1 MAKKKKATLS
11 KTSPSRSSRKQIH
24 EDMSKVPKHLHPSL
38 KSVWADF
45 MQLSMQVEAIPIS
58 ALTFFT
64 LLDGK
69 VLVEACRVNMT
80 TAHLR
85 VVADKICCAID
96 YYPTKTTVA
105 PKKKR

>member
-1 MAKKKKATLS
+1 MAKKKKATPS
-11 KTSPSRSSRKQIH
+11 KTSPSRSSRRPIQV
-24 EDMSKVPKHLHPSL
+24 DMSKVPKHLHPSV

-45 MQLSMQVEAIPIS
+45 MQLSMQKEPAPIS

-64 LLDGK
+64 LLDGR
-69 VLVEACRVNMT
+69 VLDEACRVNMT

-85 VVADKICCAID
+85 VVADEICCAID
-96 YYPTKTTVA
+96 YYPTRTTVA